1 MSNTKSTWIP
11 SPSMTQVPGITLVS
25 LVLWAF
31 LKKRCMLVGYH
42 FVLLMYQE
50 IISIKGVAC
59 SSTPNTT
66 RFDLAIATAT
76 SCVPS
81 IDHQALIEP
90 GSTLITSSRGLVEA
104 AIVVIF
110 NETLTHVVASNL
122 IVFTFGSDSAFV
134 FLRKGTSR
142 PSSTI
147 MTIHSAYMFAL
158 WLVVDI
164 AQSCVHNW
172 LRIR

>member
-1 MSNTKSTWIP
+1 
-11 SPSMTQVPGITLVS
+11 
-25 LVLWAF
+25 
-31 LKKRCMLVGYH
+31 MLVGYH

-122 IVFTFGSDSAFV
+122 IVFTFGSDSPIHPLRSPSAFV